1 MHKPSRLIFLS
12 CIRGLLGVT
21 NNPDFFKIFPLD
33 VILCFLSTFSNIE
46 WEKSSSQKW
55 IVGNEDVSKIEIYFS
70 FKFFLIILL
79 IFLEHQIL
87 FENTQQLSN

>member
-33 VILCFLSTFSNIE
+33 VTLFFLSTLTNNE
-46 WEKSSSQKW
+46 WEKSISQKW
-55 IVGNEDVSKIEIYFS
+55 IVGNEDVGQIKIYFS
-70 FKFFLIILL
+70 FIFFLIILL
-79 IFLEHQIL
+79 TFFRI
-87 FENTQQLSN
+87 SNSF